1 MNAIKKFSAGAWV
14 TCAVVIL
21 SLASLIAYLVNV
33 SAAGYFQGANVHN
46 LVLMVAAAAVLE
58 AAAVALGW
66 VRMPE
71 TVSQLVTGLCQ
82 IAAPVLLM
90 ACLINLIAARA
101 EGLGFIYF
109 SNADVIL
116 EVQTPEN
123 LSSAT
128 GTIVNMVLLGV
139 AGITG
144 IVSAFFGLKKK

>member
-1 MNAIKKFSAGAWV
+1 MNAIKKFSAGAWI

-21 SLASLIAYLVNV
+21 SLAALIAYLVNV
-33 SAAGYFQGANVHN
+33 SAVGYFQGAGVHN

-58 AAAVALGW
+58 AAAVALGF
-66 VRMPE
+66 VKLPE
-71 TVSQLVTGLCQ
+71 NVFQLVSGVCQ
-82 IAAPVLLM
+82 IAAPVLL
-90 ACLINLIAARA
+90 AGLINLIAARA

-123 LSSAT
+123 LASAT
-128 GTIVNMVLLGV
+128 GTIVNMILLAV